1 MYLLFLKC
9 LFCKVF
15 RVRHGLGRK
24 NAFFNGFSFLALLN
38 NNNLRWLNIKN
49 LKNLYLK
56 GDTDQCY
63 RFLSVHNPKIT
74 GLWIP
79 LEMNL
84 PKREKDSHWL
94 IIFFKQ
100 EKDTIVDLLILEEE
114 QKWPLWEEDEK
125 RQTERKGER
134 KWYWKNIETQLQNY

>member
-1 MYLLFLKC
+1 M
-9 LFCKVF
+9 
-15 RVRHGLGRK
+15 
-24 NAFFNGFSFLALLN
+24 
-38 NNNLRWLNIKN
+38 
-49 LKNLYLK
+49 
-56 GDTDQCY
+56 
-63 RFLSVHNPKIT
+63 T

-94 IIFFKQ
+94 IIYFKQ

-125 RQTERKGER
+125 REEGREKMILKKHWNSTAELLGIK
-134 KWYWKNIETQLQNY
+134 

>member
-1 MYLLFLKC
+1 M
-9 LFCKVF
+9 
-15 RVRHGLGRK
+15 
-24 NAFFNGFSFLALLN
+24 
-38 NNNLRWLNIKN
+38 
-49 LKNLYLK
+49 
-56 GDTDQCY
+56 
-63 RFLSVHNPKIT
+63 T

-94 IIFFKQ
+94 IMFFKQ
-100 EKDTIVDLLILEEE
+100 EKDTIVGLLILEEE

-134 KWYWKNIETQLQNY
+134 KWYWKNTETQLQNYSASNKPILWLDLS